1 MRISQD
7 HGPHQGQDAGRPV
20 RGRAGA
26 ALTVLVALALLLTGC
41 SGGGNDSA
49 SKPAKSAADADRVE
63 PLAAAPAPKLPV
75 TVDSADGKKVTIDST
90 DRIVP
95 LTGSL
100 SEIVFTLGFGK
111 QVVARD
117 ITATFEQAEKL
128 PVVTRAH
135 DVSAESV
142 LSLKPTV
149 VLADTTTGPAEA
161 IDQIRSA
168 GIPLLVVE
176 PAKGLGDVGRRIDTV
191 AEALGV
197 PAAGTEL
204 KERTEA
210 RIAAVQK
217 TIPDHADGKKPRVA
231 FLYLRGSASV
241 YLLGGAES
249 GASSLLEAAGA
260 VDAGKT
266 SGLKKDFTAITSEA
280 LAKARARRDPPD
292 DQGVRLGGRD
302 GRSGEDPRHRGDAR
316 RNGPPGRHDRRRRAA
331 ELRPAHRPGARGH
344 RRAAVREGR
353 QGPVTTSYEE
363 RADKARPDR
372 GPSLSKE
379 QSAEAAP
386 PGTEPTDAGAAAKAA
401 APGEAAEAPPAPKS
415 PRSKAFVLT
424 VGLSLALLAGCLLS
438 AAIGAYSI
446 PIGDVLGSLQHRIG
460 LGGQPLDR
468 VGESVLWN
476 VRLPR
481 VVLALLVGASL
492 GCAGALMQGVFG
504 NPLAEPGVIGIS
516 AGAAVGAVASI
527 ALGLTFFGNWTITV
541 FAFIAGLGT
550 VLLVYTLSRS
560 GGRTEVVTLILT
572 GIAVNAFAGALI
584 GLFIFFADNA
594 QITQITFWQLGSLS
608 QATWPKVLAVL
619 PCALAG
625 LLIAPFYARK
635 LDLLA
640 LGERP
645 ARHLGV
651 DVERLRITLVLVV
664 ALLTAAAVAV
674 AGIISFVGLLVPH
687 LLRMANGPGHRFLV
701 PGSALGGALVLVAGD
716 LAARTVAAPAELP
729 LGVLTAL
736 FGSPF
741 FFWLLRRTRRKQG
754 GWA

>member
-1 MRISQD
+1 M
-7 HGPHQGQDAGRPV
+7 
-20 RGRAGA
+20 
-26 ALTVLVALALLLTGC
+26 
-41 SGGGNDSA
+41 
-49 SKPAKSAADADRVE
+49 
-63 PLAAAPAPKLPV
+63 
-75 TVDSADGKKVTIDST
+75 
-90 DRIVP
+90 
-95 LTGSL
+95 
-100 SEIVFTLGFGK
+100 
-111 QVVARD
+111 
-117 ITATFEQAEKL
+117 
-128 PVVTRAH
+128 
-135 DVSAESV
+135 
-142 LSLKPTV
+142 
-149 VLADTTTGPAEA
+149 
-161 IDQIRSA
+161 
-168 GIPLLVVE
+168 
-176 PAKGLGDVGRRIDTV
+176 
-191 AEALGV
+191 
-197 PAAGTEL
+197 
-204 KERTEA
+204 
-210 RIAAVQK
+210 
-217 TIPDHADGKKPRVA
+217 
-231 FLYLRGSASV
+231 
-241 YLLGGAES
+241 
-249 GASSLLEAAGA
+249 
-260 VDAGKT
+260 
-266 SGLKKDFTAITSEA
+266 
-280 LAKARARRDPPD
+280 
-292 DQGVRLGGRD
+292 
-302 GRSGEDPRHRGDAR
+302 
-316 RNGPPGRHDRRRRAA
+316 
-331 ELRPAHRPGARGH
+331 
-344 RRAAVREGR
+344 
-353 QGPVTTSYEE
+353 TTSYEE
-363 RADKARPDR
+363 RTGEPE
-372 GPSLSKE
+372 ST
-379 QSAEAAP
+379 
-386 PGTEPTDAGAAAKAA
+386 GTGAGAAPSKDPVAGEPLAKETPDGAADAKA
-401 APGEAAEAPPAPKS
+401 APKS

-424 VGLSLALLAGCLLS
+424 VGLSLALLVGCLLS

-446 PIGDVLGSLQHRIG
+446 PIGDVLASVQHRIG
-460 LGGQPLDR
+460 IGGQPLDR

-541 FAFIAGLGT
+541 FAFIAGLAT

-651 DVERLRITLVLVV
+651 DVERLRILLVLVV

-687 LLRMANGPGHRFLV
+687 LLRMANGPGHRFLI

>member
-1 MRISQD
+1 M
-7 HGPHQGQDAGRPV
+7 
-20 RGRAGA
+20 
-26 ALTVLVALALLLTGC
+26 
-41 SGGGNDSA
+41 
-49 SKPAKSAADADRVE
+49 
-63 PLAAAPAPKLPV
+63 
-75 TVDSADGKKVTIDST
+75 
-90 DRIVP
+90 
-95 LTGSL
+95 
-100 SEIVFTLGFGK
+100 
-111 QVVARD
+111 
-117 ITATFEQAEKL
+117 
-128 PVVTRAH
+128 
-135 DVSAESV
+135 
-142 LSLKPTV
+142 
-149 VLADTTTGPAEA
+149 
-161 IDQIRSA
+161 
-168 GIPLLVVE
+168 
-176 PAKGLGDVGRRIDTV
+176 
-191 AEALGV
+191 
-197 PAAGTEL
+197 
-204 KERTEA
+204 
-210 RIAAVQK
+210 
-217 TIPDHADGKKPRVA
+217 
-231 FLYLRGSASV
+231 
-241 YLLGGAES
+241 
-249 GASSLLEAAGA
+249 
-260 VDAGKT
+260 
-266 SGLKKDFTAITSEA
+266 
-280 LAKARARRDPPD
+280 
-292 DQGVRLGGRD
+292 
-302 GRSGEDPRHRGDAR
+302 
-316 RNGPPGRHDRRRRAA
+316 
-331 ELRPAHRPGARGH
+331 
-344 RRAAVREGR
+344 
-353 QGPVTTSYEE
+353 TTSYEE
-363 RADKARPDR
+363 RTGPVAKSPD
-372 GPSLSKE
+372 GPVE
-379 QSAEAAP
+379 GAAP
-386 PGTEPTDAGAAAKAA
+386 ETPSSGA
-401 APGEAAEAPPAPKS
+401 KS
-415 PRSKAFVLT
+415 PRSKAYLLT
-424 VGLSLALLAGCLLS
+424 ATLSLALLAGCLLS
-438 AAIGAYSI
+438 AAIGAYNI
-446 PIGDVLGSLQHRIG
+446 PLGDVLSSVQHRIG
-460 LGGQPLDR
+460 LGGQELDR

-481 VVLALLVGASL
+481 VALALLVGASL

-541 FAFIAGLGT
+541 FAFIAGLIT

-625 LLIAPFYARK
+625 LLIAPFYSRK

-651 DVERLRITLVLVV
+651 DVERLRIVLVLVV

>member
-1 MRISQD
+1 M
-7 HGPHQGQDAGRPV
+7 
-20 RGRAGA
+20 
-26 ALTVLVALALLLTGC
+26 
-41 SGGGNDSA
+41 
-49 SKPAKSAADADRVE
+49 
-63 PLAAAPAPKLPV
+63 
-75 TVDSADGKKVTIDST
+75 
-90 DRIVP
+90 
-95 LTGSL
+95 
-100 SEIVFTLGFGK
+100 
-111 QVVARD
+111 
-117 ITATFEQAEKL
+117 
-128 PVVTRAH
+128 
-135 DVSAESV
+135 
-142 LSLKPTV
+142 
-149 VLADTTTGPAEA
+149 
-161 IDQIRSA
+161 
-168 GIPLLVVE
+168 
-176 PAKGLGDVGRRIDTV
+176 
-191 AEALGV
+191 
-197 PAAGTEL
+197 
-204 KERTEA
+204 
-210 RIAAVQK
+210 
-217 TIPDHADGKKPRVA
+217 
-231 FLYLRGSASV
+231 
-241 YLLGGAES
+241 
-249 GASSLLEAAGA
+249 
-260 VDAGKT
+260 
-266 SGLKKDFTAITSEA
+266 
-280 LAKARARRDPPD
+280 
-292 DQGVRLGGRD
+292 
-302 GRSGEDPRHRGDAR
+302 
-316 RNGPPGRHDRRRRAA
+316 
-331 ELRPAHRPGARGH
+331 
-344 RRAAVREGR
+344 
-353 QGPVTTSYEE
+353 TTSYEE
-363 RADKARPDR
+363 RT
-372 GPSLSKE
+372 GPVE
-379 QSAEAAP
+379 
-386 PGTEPTDAGAAAKAA
+386 
-401 APGEAAEAPPAPKS
+401 KS
-415 PRSKAFVLT
+415 PGGPAEGVAPTPPSPGVKSSRSTAYLLT

-438 AAIGAYSI
+438 AAIGAYNI
-446 PIGDVLGSLQHRIG
+446 PLGDVLSSVQHRIG
-460 LGGQPLDR
+460 LGGQALDR

-481 VVLALLVGASL
+481 VALAVLVGASL

-541 FAFIAGLGT
+541 FAFIAGLAT
-550 VLLVYTLSRS
+550 VLLVYALSRS

-625 LLIAPFYARK
+625 LLIAPFYSRK

-651 DVERLRITLVLVV
+651 DVERLRIVLVLVV

>member
-1 MRISQD
+1 M
-7 HGPHQGQDAGRPV
+7 
-20 RGRAGA
+20 
-26 ALTVLVALALLLTGC
+26 
-41 SGGGNDSA
+41 
-49 SKPAKSAADADRVE
+49 
-63 PLAAAPAPKLPV
+63 
-75 TVDSADGKKVTIDST
+75 
-90 DRIVP
+90 
-95 LTGSL
+95 
-100 SEIVFTLGFGK
+100 
-111 QVVARD
+111 
-117 ITATFEQAEKL
+117 
-128 PVVTRAH
+128 
-135 DVSAESV
+135 
-142 LSLKPTV
+142 
-149 VLADTTTGPAEA
+149 
-161 IDQIRSA
+161 
-168 GIPLLVVE
+168 
-176 PAKGLGDVGRRIDTV
+176 
-191 AEALGV
+191 
-197 PAAGTEL
+197 
-204 KERTEA
+204 
-210 RIAAVQK
+210 
-217 TIPDHADGKKPRVA
+217 
-231 FLYLRGSASV
+231 
-241 YLLGGAES
+241 
-249 GASSLLEAAGA
+249 
-260 VDAGKT
+260 
-266 SGLKKDFTAITSEA
+266 
-280 LAKARARRDPPD
+280 
-292 DQGVRLGGRD
+292 
-302 GRSGEDPRHRGDAR
+302 
-316 RNGPPGRHDRRRRAA
+316 
-331 ELRPAHRPGARGH
+331 
-344 RRAAVREGR
+344 
-353 QGPVTTSYEE
+353 TTSYEE
-363 RADKARPDR
+363 R
-372 GPSLSKE
+372 
-379 QSAEAAP
+379 
-386 PGTEPTDAGAAAKAA
+386 TEPVGKSTGKDAKGPQEAEGAV
-401 APGEAAEAPPAPKS
+401 PKS
-415 PRSKAFVLT
+415 PRSRAFVLT
-424 VGLSLALLAGCLLS
+424 AVLSLALLAGCLLS
-438 AAIGAYSI
+438 AAIGAYNI
-446 PIGDVLGSLQHRIG
+446 PLGDVLSSVQHRIG
-460 LGGQPLDR
+460 LGGQALDR

-481 VVLALLVGASL
+481 VALAVLVGASL

-541 FAFIAGLGT
+541 FAFVAGLAT
-550 VLLVYTLSRS
+550 VLLVYALSRS

-625 LLIAPFYARK
+625 LLIAPFYSRK

-651 DVERLRITLVLVV
+651 DVERLRIVLVLVV

-701 PGSALGGALVLVAGD
+701 PGSALGGALILVAGD